1 MEIVTMDLLA
11 AAATTP
17 SSPLTTYLTDPAGFL
32 HQLLGH
38 LRAWAVVWGPV
49 AGPLVAL
56 TAAGLLTL
64 RRRLRRRYQQR
75 LTAGARLV
83 TVLAPPTVDPAG
95 AGALWANLLG
105 LLRPSWRRLVG
116 QPHLVWEYLFDA
128 DGVRIQIWVP
138 GVVPEGFV
146 ERAVEAAWPGAHT
159 RTTPARAPLPVLARP
174 GRRLLAAGG
183 ELRLGR
189 PEALPIRTDHD
200 VDPVR
205 ALLAAPGGLARTQR
219 AVVQILARPV
229 TGRRV
234 AKARR
239 SARRVRAG
247 GSATLLGGLLDLLTP
262 HTGRTRRTRRTPAP
276 TKVDHQTSLALSAED
291 RAIVTK
297 GRGAQFEVRVRY
309 TVVAVLDDTADED
322 TAARVGGQLRGRAH
336 AIASAFAA
344 YGEHNYFQRAR
355 VRRPLPVLAARHLG
369 RGDLLSVAE
378 VGVLAHLPVDEATPG
393 LQRAGAKAVAP
404 PPGVAG
410 AAPNVRP
417 LGRSDGG
424 HARPVGLRV
433 PDARHHL
440 HILGATG
447 SGKSELLARMTLDDV
462 AARRGVVNVDPKG
475 DQVIDILARYP
486 LDAVDRLVLFDA
498 ESSGRPPCLNPLDQP
513 DRTRAVD
520 NLVSI
525 FSRVYHESWGPR
537 TDDIFRAGLLTLAA
551 QPEVPVLTQLPRLLT
566 DGAYRQ
572 RLVGEIK
579 KGDGNDI
586 LAGFWQWYEA
596 LSEPAQAHAVA
607 PLMNKLRG
615 FLLRP
620 FVRAAIAAGPSTVDM
635 DTVLNDGGVCLV
647 RIAQDALGVETAALM
662 GSIVVSAVWQAT
674 TRRARMPQ
682 GKRPDASLYL
692 DEAHNFLT
700 LPYALEDM
708 LAAARGYRLG
718 ITLAH
723 QNLAQLPRHLE
734 ESIAANAR
742 SKIYFTMSPADAKRL
757 VRHVEPRLSEHD
769 LANLG
774 RFHAATR
781 LVVVGEEA
789 PAFTLRTEKLPAP
802 VPGRAAQIRREL
814 RRRAPT
820 PTPTPPD
827 PAAPQPQADPRRSA
841 R

>member
-1 MEIVTMDLLA
+1 MDLFA

-17 SSPLTTYLTDPAGFL
+17 TSPIATSPADPWGFL
-32 HQLLGH
+32 HELLDH
-38 LRAWAVVWGPV
+38 LRVWAPVWGPV
-49 AGPLVAL
+49 AVPLLAL
-56 TAAGLLTL
+56 TVTGLLTL
-64 RRRLRRRYQQR
+64 RRRMRRRYQQR
-75 LTAGARLV
+75 LTTGARLV

-95 AGALWANLLG
+95 ASALWANLLG
-105 LLRPSWRRLVG
+105 LLRPGWRRLIG
-116 QPHLVWEYLFDA
+116 QPHLVWEYQFTA

-138 GVVPEGFV
+138 GVVPDGFV

-159 RTTPARAPLPVLARP
+159 RTTPARAPLPVIARP

-183 ELRLGR
+183 ELRLAR

-200 VDPVR
+200 ADPIR
-205 ALLAAPGGLARTQR
+205 ALLGAPGSLARNQR
-219 AVVQILARPV
+219 AAVQILARPV

-234 AKARR
+234 ARSRQAARR
-239 SARRVRAG
+239 LRSG
-247 GSATLLGGLLDLLTP
+247 GSAHLIGGLLDLLTP
-262 HTGRTRRTRRTPAP
+262 HTGRTRQRRRTATTPVKADP
-276 TKVDHQTSLALSAED
+276 QTSLAHSAED

-297 GRGAQFEVRVRY
+297 QRGAQYEVRVRY
-309 TVVAVLDDTADED
+309 AIAAILDEQTDET
-322 TAARVGGQLRGRAH
+322 TAAQVTSQLRGRAH

-344 YGEHNYFQRAR
+344 YGEHNYY
-355 VRRPLPVLAARHLG
+355 RRIRLRHPLPVLAARQFG

-378 VGVLAHLPVDEATPG
+378 LGALAHLPVDEATPG

-410 AAPNVRP
+410 PAPNVRP
-417 LGRSDGG
+417 IGRTDAG

-440 HILGATG
+440 HVLGATG
-447 SGKSELLARMTLDDV
+447 AGKSELLARMTLDDV

-475 DQVIDILARYP
+475 DQIIDILARYP
-486 LDAVDRLVLFDA
+486 LDALDRLVLFDA
-498 ESSGRPPCLNPLDQP
+498 ESASRPPCLNPLDQP
-513 DRTRAVD
+513 DRQRAVD

-525 FSRVYHESWGPR
+525 FSRVYADSWGPR
-537 TDDIFRAGLLTLAA
+537 TEDIFRAGLLTLAT
-551 QPEVPVLTQLPRLLT
+551 QPGIPVLTDLPKLLT
-566 DGAYRQ
+566 DTAYRH
-572 RLVGEIK
+572 RALGEI
-579 KGDGNDI
+579 DDDI
-586 LAGFWQWYEA
+586 LAGFWTWYEA
-596 LSEPAQAHAVA
+596 LSDAARGHVVA

-635 DTVLNDGGVCLV
+635 DAVLNDGGVCLV

-674 TRRARMPQ
+674 TRRARLPQ

-692 DEAHNFLT
+692 DEAHHFLT

-723 QNLAQLPRHLE
+723 QNLVQLPRHLE
-734 ESIAANAR
+734 ESIGANAR
-742 SKIYFTMSPADAKRL
+742 SKIYFTVSPADAKRL
-757 VRHVEPRLSEHD
+757 ARHTEPRLAEHD

-774 RFHAATR
+774 VFHAAAR
-781 LVVVGEEA
+781 LVVGGEEA
-789 PAFTLRTEKLPAP
+789 PAFTVVTEKLPPP
-802 VPGRAAQIRREL
+802 VPGRAVQIRRAL
-814 RRRAPT
+814 RRRA
-820 PTPTPPD
+820 
-827 PAAPQPQADPRRSA
+827 AAPATPAPTGPRPQPTADPRRVP
-841 R
+841 

>member
-1 MEIVTMDLLA
+1 MDLLA
-11 AAATTP
+11 AATTTP
-17 SSPLTTYLTDPAGFL
+17 SSPIATYLTDPWGFV
-32 HQLLGH
+32 HQLLSH
-38 LRAWAVVWGPV
+38 LRAWALAWGPV
-49 AGPLVAL
+49 AGPLLAI
-56 TAAGLLTL
+56 TAVGLLTL
-64 RRRLRRRYQQR
+64 RRWVGRRYQQR

-95 AGALWANLLG
+95 ATVLWSNLLG
-105 LLRPSWRRLVG
+105 LLRPGWRRLLG

-128 DGVRIQIWVP
+128 DGVRIRIWVP
-138 GVVPEGFV
+138 GVVPDGFV

-159 RTTPARAPLPVLARP
+159 RTTPARAPLPVVARP

-183 ELRLGR
+183 ELRLAR
-189 PEALPIRTDHD
+189 PEALPIRVDHD
-200 VDPVR
+200 ADPIR
-205 ALLAAPGGLARTQR
+205 ALLGAPSGLARTQR

-234 AKARR
+234 ARARR
-239 SARRVRAG
+239 AARRVRSS
-247 GSATLLGGLLDLLTP
+247 GSAHLIGGLLDLLTP
-262 HTGRTRRTRRTPAP
+262 RTGRTRRTRRTPTP
-276 TKVDHQTSLALSAED
+276 VTVDHQTSMALSAED

-309 TVVAVLDDTADED
+309 AIAAILDDHTDDD
-322 TAARVGGQLRGRAH
+322 TTTQVASQLRGRAH

-344 YGEHNYFQRAR
+344 YGDHNYYRR
-355 VRRPLPVLAARHLG
+355 IRLRRPLPVLASRQFGH
-369 RGDLLSVAE
+369 GDLLSVGE
-378 VGVLAHLPVDEATPG
+378 VGALAHLPVDEAIPG

-410 AAPNVRP
+410 HGPDIRP
-417 LGRSDGG
+417 IGRTDAG
-424 HARPVGLRV
+424 HTRPVGLRV

-440 HILGATG
+440 HVIGATG
-447 SGKSELLARMTLDDV
+447 AGKSELLARMTLDDV

-475 DQVIDILARYP
+475 DQSIDILARYP
-486 LDAVDRLVLFDA
+486 LDAVDRLTLFDA
-498 ESSGRPPCLNPLDQP
+498 ESSSRPPCLNPLDQP
-513 DRTRAVD
+513 DRGRAVD

-525 FSRVYHESWGPR
+525 FSRVYADSWGPR
-537 TDDIFRAGLLTLAA
+537 TEDIFRAGLLTLAA
-551 QPEVPVLTQLPRLLT
+551 QPGVPVLTDLPKLLSDPAYRHRALGEINDEILRGFWT
-566 DGAYRQ
+566 WYESISDGARA
-572 RLVGEIK
+572 
-579 KGDGNDI
+579 N
-586 LAGFWQWYEA
+586 
-596 LSEPAQAHAVA
+596 AVA

-674 TRRARMPQ
+674 TRRARLPQ
-682 GKRPDASLYL
+682 GKRPDAALYL

-723 QNLAQLPRHLE
+723 QNLTQLPRHLE
-734 ESIAANAR
+734 ESIGANAR
-742 SKIYFTMSPADAKRL
+742 SKIYFTVSPADAKRL
-757 VRHVEPRLSEHD
+757 ARHTEPRLAEHD

-774 RFHAATR
+774 KFHAAAR
-781 LVVVGEEA
+781 LVVAGEEA
-789 PAFTLRTEKLPAP
+789 PAFTVVTEKLPPP
-802 VPGRAAQIRREL
+802 VPGRAAQIRRTL
-814 RRRAPT
+814 RCRAATPAPPAPATPGPRPT
-820 PTPTPPD
+820 S
-827 PAAPQPQADPRRSA
+827 DPRRVA
-841 R
+841 

>member
-1 MEIVTMDLLA
+1 MDLLA

-17 SSPLTTYLTDPAGFL
+17 SSPLATYLTDPWGFL

-38 LRAWAVVWGPV
+38 LRAWAVAWGPV
-49 AGPLVAL
+49 AGPLLAG
-56 TAAGLLTL
+56 TAAGLVTL
-64 RRRLRRRYQQR
+64 RRRMRRRYQQR
-75 LTAGARLV
+75 LIAGARLV

-146 ERAVEAAWPGAHT
+146 ERAIEAAWPGAHT
-159 RTTPARAPLPVLARP
+159 RTAPARAPLPVLARP

-189 PEALPIRTDHD
+189 AEALPIRTDHD

-219 AVVQILARPV
+219 AAVQILARPV
-229 TGRRV
+229 TGHRV

-247 GSATLLGGLLDLLTP
+247 GSATLLGDLLDLLTP
-262 HTGRTRRTRRTPAP
+262 HMGRTRRTRRTPAP
-276 TKVDHQTSLALSAED
+276 AKVDHQTSLALSAED
-291 RAIVTK
+291 RAIVAK

-309 TVVAVLDDTADED
+309 AVVAVLDEYADED

-344 YGEHNYFQRAR
+344 YGEHNYYKRAR
-355 VRRPLPVLAARHLG
+355 LRRPLPVLAARQLG
-369 RGDLLSVAE
+369 HGDLLSVAE
-378 VGVLAHLPVDEATPG
+378 VGSLAHLPVDEATPG

-404 PPGVAG
+404 PPDVA
-410 AAPNVRP
+410 AAGPNIRP
-417 LGRSDGG
+417 LGRSDAG
-424 HARPVGLRV
+424 HARPVGLRI

-462 AARRGVVNVDPKG
+462 AAGRGVVNVDPKG
-475 DQVIDILARYP
+475 DQIIDILARYP

-498 ESSGRPPCLNPLDQP
+498 ESSRQTPCLNPLDQP
-513 DRTRAVD
+513 DRARAVD

-551 QPEVPVLTQLPRLLT
+551 QPEVPVLTNLPRLLT
-566 DGAYRQ
+566 DVAYRE
-572 RLVGEIK
+572 RLVGEI
-579 KGDGNDI
+579 DNAI

-596 LSEPAQAHAVA
+596 LSGPARAHAIA

-635 DTVLNDGGVCLV
+635 DAVLNQGGVCLV

-682 GKRPDASLYL
+682 GRRPDASLYL

-774 RFHAATR
+774 VFHAAAR
-781 LVVVGEEA
+781 LVVTGEEA

-814 RRRAPT
+814 RRRAPAPA
-820 PTPTPPD
+820 PTQPD
-827 PAAPQPQADPRRSA
+827 PTAPQAQADPRRSA
-841 R
+841 N